1 MTDAEA
7 EQMKQVAEAAAAI
20 EAAAEAS
27 AQAAEAEAVRAQE
40 AEAVAAAAEAAAAGA
55 AVARTLG
62 AFVRGSGAGAATGG
76 ADYMLRDPPRAPR
89 DITDRARRE
98 TTRFVYL
105 PGLQQARCRLLS

>member
-1 MTDAEA
+1 MAA
-7 EQMKQVAEAAAAI
+7 VAEAVAAG
-20 EAAAEAS
+20 ED
-27 AQAAEAEAVRAQE
+27 

-62 AFVRGSGAGAATGG
+62 AFVRGSGATAGAG
-76 ADYMLRDPPRAPR
+76 YMLRDPPRAPR

>member
-1 MTDAEA
+1 MAAVAEAVAAGEDAEA
-7 EQMKQVAEAAAAI
+7 VAAA
-20 EAAAEAS
+20 
-27 AQAAEAEAVRAQE
+27 E

-76 ADYMLRDPPRAPR
+76 AEYMLRDPPRAPR